1 MSLEKHVSYTD
12 GNTFTLQS
20 ANKLHDTLQLET
32 TISWWF
38 MKLQDNSIY
47 YLDNLF
53 IIYIKTKMIVF
64 SYNSIHKLTLSQK
77 TIIYCI
83 VYF

>member
-12 GNTFTLQS
+12 GNTFVLQS

-53 IIYIKTKMIVF
+53 IIYNKTKMIFF